1 MKLYKNLK
9 TNCTLDYIPET
20 AKNRPLDAE
29 TILKQISKTSS
40 TPYAFKN
47 IKIDLDM
54 ASLLAYGILIVII
67 VFVLEIVV
75 NKLKEKLN

>member
-1 MKLYKNLK
+1 
-9 TNCTLDYIPET
+9 
-20 AKNRPLDAE
+20 
-29 TILKQISKTSS
+29 
-40 TPYAFKN
+40 
-47 IKIDLDM
+47 M